1 MENSITRELISERV
15 ENKKK
20 RLIET
25 KKFLENYSRDL
36 TNALGIGALVLY
48 MSNIDNID
56 AGVAVKAVIGTVF
69 VGCTVADAYKGSKI
83 AIEMIDNKL
92 ETGFEEDIDYEMYKA
107 EIEEKPLVKRLKK

>member
-56 AGVAVKAVIGTVF
+56 AGV
-69 VGCTVADAYKGSKI
+69 
-83 AIEMIDNKL
+83 DNKL